1 MPAESLLSRPAVLI
15 GLPSTYKRM
24 LPYHL
29 INPKIDQ
36 IRSFG
41 TVLEPRYIFGAG
53 ALDQ

>member
-1 MPAESLLSRPAVLI
+1 
-15 GLPSTYKRM
+15 M

-29 INPKIDQ
+29 YIVQ

-53 ALDQ
+53 PLDQ